1 MHRKRTR
8 FAARVHRVASAIE
21 HRGVVATYE
30 VHDRLLGNRS
40 ARRRFA
46 RESPVLDAVQQD
58 VLDRLRE
65 DGYAVLP
72 LDRLVPQP
80 EVWAELESD
89 AQSFVA
95 DTEAGLAQERAGGE
109 SNLGRRPG
117 KEFVV
122 RGKGYGVELGLDDP
136 WLRLGASRRL
146 LDVANA
152 YLCMWSKLEYLDL
165 WYTPPAEGGERQVSQ
180 RWHRDFN
187 DRRLVKA
194 FIYLVDVDEGA
205 GPFEYVP
212 RTAPGG
218 ELEGLWPWRPLGEN
232 YPPEDELAEKI
243 ADRAVTFTGPKGTII
258 FCNTSGFHRGGFAT
272 EKPRVLATFTYS
284 SPASLASLTERSY
297 RFVDSLEGL
306 DPPTRFA
313 LS

>member
-8 FAARVHRVASAIE
+8 FAPRVHRVASAIE

-95 DTEAGLAQERAGGE
+95 DTEAGLAQERAGGA

-152 YLCMWSKLEYLDL
+152 YLGMWSKLEYLDL
-165 WYTPPAEGGERQVSQ
+165 WYTPPVEGGERQVSQ

-212 RTAPGG
+212 RRS
-218 ELEGLWPWRPLGEN
+218 EER
-232 YPPEDELAEKI
+232 
-243 ADRAVTFTGPKGTII
+243 
-258 FCNTSGFHRGGFAT
+258 
-272 EKPRVLATFTYS
+272 RVGKECRS
-284 SPASLASLTERSY
+284 RWSP
-297 RFVDSLEGL
+297 
-306 DPPTRFA
+306 
-313 LS
+313 